1 MRNTL
6 QNMLLEEMENFHGI
20 LLATTNMT
28 QNLDPAFE
36 RRFLYK
42 VRFQAP
48 DQSMRSRLHR
58 SLSAH
63 QCCSKAKAVV
73 NSRNYIEARTPR
85 SLSVRIANCRSDTG
99 IHWLRWSLRLL
110 SALLRA
116 LSDLFSPGEMQNIA
130 TKLHLRR
137 MLNPKAKVFETVLGL
152 CREEKWGHSERTR
165 LGIKLMG

>member
-1 MRNTL
+1 LRVLSSANL
-6 QNMLLEEMENFHGI
+6 PKIPDSLVQPIQSLADLWVYCFI
-20 LLATTNMT
+20 LLVTTHMSPN
-28 QNLDPAFE
+28 PAPYFE
-36 RRFLYK
+36 QRFLYK

-48 DQSMRSRLHR
+48 DLSMRSRLHR

-85 SLSVRIANCRSDTG
+85 SLSVRIASCRSDTG

-130 TKLHLRR
+130 TKLNLRR
-137 MLNPKAKVFETVLGL
+137 MLNPKGKYFETVLGL
-152 CREEKWGHSERTR
+152 CREGKVG
-165 LGIKLMG
+165 